1 MEESPLKARV
11 RHAFSERGILA
22 TKYPGYERRDD
33 QARMALDVAEALES
47 GKPVLIEAGTGI
59 GKSLAYLVPI
69 IYWATENHKRAVI
82 STYTKALQDQL
93 FTKDLPTLQRVL
105 GMNFAYSCLFGS
117 ENYVSLRRLNRSHEE
132 AVSGLFPAETARG
145 LASLMQWAQFTQTGL
160 KMEIDPPPNAE
171 AWSEARRDTDDC
183 MGKNCPSYQDC
194 FYFRAR
200 RRAFESHILV
210 VNHSLLFAAL
220 ASGWWVFPC
229 PDAIVLDEAHTIE
242 DVASESAGMR
252 LTRGGALRLMTE
264 IMGGRRGLGLV
275 ARLTRVDK
283 DTLNNISHYATEVH
297 DLLDRFFQDVQRT
310 LRTKGEHASRFT
322 PPLNVPSAALSGLK
336 DLAAYLKE
344 GAREATNA
352 GDVQEATRI
361 RSYVQR
367 VERLAGELRELSGPG
382 ADLTV
387 YWAEWGPPRRRPIP
401 VILRSAPL
409 EVGPYL
415 RENLFVEGLPVVL
428 TSATLT
434 VAGSFEHLRRR
445 IGLDEG
451 VQERRYGSP
460 FDYPRIAV
468 MWTPTEIPDPREAP
482 EEYASAVEENL
493 LSVLRVTSGAT
504 MVLCTSYDM
513 VRRLTVAVGR
523 ERPDLR
529 VFSQEASTGA
539 GAVLKKFRRAR
550 NAVLIGTS
558 SFWQGVDLPGE
569 TLICVVITRLP
580 FEVPDNPMVEARCD
594 WIEKNG
600 GNPFFEYSL
609 PNAVLM
615 FRQGFGRLIRTRKDW
630 GVFAVLDPRLK
641 TRRYGRT
648 FVRSLPNLFQ
658 TDDLQAV
665 AAFVA
670 YHRNRTNP
678 QDDGN

>member
-1 MEESPLKARV
+1 
-11 RHAFSERGILA
+11 
-22 TKYPGYERRDD
+22 
-33 QARMALDVAEALES
+33 
-47 GKPVLIEAGTGI
+47 
-59 GKSLAYLVPI
+59 
-69 IYWATENHKRAVI
+69 
-82 STYTKALQDQL
+82 
-93 FTKDLPTLQRVL
+93 
-105 GMNFAYSCLFGS
+105 
-117 ENYVSLRRLNRSHEE
+117 
-132 AVSGLFPAETARG
+132 
-145 LASLMQWAQFTQTGL
+145 
-160 KMEIDPPPNAE
+160 
-171 AWSEARRDTDDC
+171 
-183 MGKNCPSYQDC
+183 
-194 FYFRAR
+194 
-200 RRAFESHILV
+200 
-210 VNHSLLFAAL
+210 
-220 ASGWWVFPC
+220 
-229 PDAIVLDEAHTIE
+229 
-242 DVASESAGMR
+242 
-252 LTRGGALRLMTE
+252 
-264 IMGGRRGLGLV
+264 
-275 ARLTRVDK
+275 
-283 DTLNNISHYATEVH
+283 
-297 DLLDRFFQDVQRT
+297 
-310 LRTKGEHASRFT
+310 
-322 PPLNVPSAALSGLK
+322 
-336 DLAAYLKE
+336 
-344 GAREATNA
+344 
-352 GDVQEATRI
+352 
-361 RSYVQR
+361 
-367 VERLAGELRELSGPG
+367 
-382 ADLTV
+382 
-387 YWAEWGPPRRRPIP
+387 
-401 VILRSAPL
+401 
-409 EVGPYL
+409 
-415 RENLFVEGLPVVL
+415 
-428 TSATLT
+428 
-434 VAGSFEHLRRR
+434 
-445 IGLDEG
+445 
-451 VQERRYGSP
+451 
-460 FDYPRIAV
+460 

-539 GAVLKKFRRAR
+539 GALLKKFRRAR

-569 TLICVVITRLP
+569 SLICVVITRLP